1 MAPAALPLAGTTTL
15 APAALPLAGTTTL
28 APAALPP
35 AGTTSLLGEGT
46 AALRERSRDGARA
59 ADWGRRASAMERGN
73 GDFFW
78 RAAEGGRAR
87 GGGRVR

>member
-73 GDFFW
+73 GDFFGAQQ
-78 RAAEGGRAR
+78 REGGRVGA
-87 GGGRVR
+87 GG